1 MRFSEVPGAAKPVS
15 TSRISIYENPT
26 KLLRKLCARESGLKT
41 WMDLQEIAEAIDGMH
56 RFRWPGNAD
65 ADMRP
70 SIKAPQ
76 PPCICSSCYRDRSQ
90 VSSTSYLYNLSGDL
104 CHFKRKLFRQGEYFL
119 KLQSCL
125 LSLLGQQEG
134 TVFKYLCLNNSTT
147 KEHPVNC
154 FLDTQC
160 CTVIPT
166 HCLHP

>member
-1 MRFSEVPGAAKPVS
+1 
-15 TSRISIYENPT
+15 
-26 KLLRKLCARESGLKT
+26 
-41 WMDLQEIAEAIDGMH
+41 MDLQEIAEAIDGMH

-76 PPCICSSCYRDRSQ
+76 PPCICSSCYRDRS
-90 VSSTSYLYNLSGDL
+90 
-104 CHFKRKLFRQGEYFL
+104 
-119 KLQSCL
+119 QSCL